1 MDPFGTRMDRMLQDN
16 FIEELGDVGFSKSDY
31 VLMVFEPNVDPRRK
45 PPTFYTIECTKEYI
59 DDEDGNRLTQP
70 TFKILKGMGKWTADG
85 PKVNN
90 RSLQEVLDK
99 EGNVLEKTPEG
110 IQEWLLKEGE
120 EMGGGEFSWEH
131 NS

>member
-1 MDPFGTRMDRMLQDN
+1 
-16 FIEELGDVGFSKSDY
+16 
-31 VLMVFEPNVDPRRK
+31 
-45 PPTFYTIECTKEYI
+45 
-59 DDEDGNRLTQP
+59 
-70 TFKILKGMGKWTADG
+70 MGKWTADG

-120 EMGGGEFSWEH
+120 GMGGGEFSWEH